1 MTITEEVDE
10 RLQNRQTQEAL
21 EIIQNYLK
29 KYPEDKQVLFKHY
42 EVLLSLNRL
51 PHARNVLNKMVKL
64 FPDDREIRSRLL
76 MLTDIMRF
84 EEKDIYASTN
94 LNNDPWLD

>member
-1 MTITEEVDE
+1 MTIIEEVDE
-10 RLQNRQTQEAL
+10 RLQNRQTEEAL
-21 EIIQNYLK
+21 EIIQNHLK
-29 KYPEDKQVLFKHY
+29 KYPNDKQVLFKHY
-42 EVLLSLNRL
+42 EVLLSFNRL

-64 FPDDREIRSRLL
+64 FPDDKEVRSRLL
-76 MLTDIMRF
+76 MLTEIMRF

>member
-1 MTITEEVDE
+1 MTIIEEVDE
-10 RLQNRQTQEAL
+10 RLQNRQTEEAL
-21 EIIQNYLK
+21 EIIQNHLK
-29 KYPEDKQVLFKHY
+29 RYPEDKQVLFKQY
-42 EVLLSLNRL
+42 EVLLSLNKL

-64 FPDDREIRSRLL
+64 FPDDQQIRSRLL